1 MGLELLNKFV
11 ITLITTLIFIAAVE
25 LIAPDN
31 NMKKY
36 LKFVLGLILIA
47 VILNPI
53 LTIILNG
60 EEELKDVIS
69 MYEGEYNT
77 NKKVGKNDD
86 DLSKVKE
93 ESFKNNFNKNCE
105 NILKKEFKNLEFK
118 CEVDCVIDFNG
129 TNFTINKLD
138 IRIKDKKI
146 KKVEKID
153 KVDIGSK
160 DGNQE
165 KNENDRYK
173 DIVKFISKELD
184 IKEEI
189 INIYIME

>member
-77 NKKVGKNDD
+77 NKKVEKNDD
-86 DLSKVKE
+86 DLLKVKE

-105 NILKKEFKNLEFK
+105 NMLKKEFKNLEFK
-118 CEVDCVIDFNG
+118 CEVDCVVDFNG
-129 TNFTINKLD
+129 TNFKINKLD

-184 IKEEI
+184 IKEDI

>member
-1 MGLELLNKFV
+1 MDLELLNKFV
-11 ITLITTLIFIAAVE
+11 ITLVTTLIFIAAVE

-69 MYEGEYNT
+69 NYEEEYNT
-77 NKKVGKNDD
+77 NKKVEKNND

-93 ESFKNNFNKNCE
+93 KSFKTNFNKNCE
-105 NILKKEFKNLEFK
+105 SMLRKEFKDLEFK
-118 CEVDCVIDFNG
+118 CDVDCIVDFNG
-129 TNFTINKLD
+129 SNFIINKLD

-153 KVDIGSK
+153 KVDINSK
-160 DGNQE
+160 EKNQE
-165 KNENDRYK
+165 KKENDKYG
-173 DIVKFISKELD
+173 DVVKFISKELD
-184 IKEEI
+184 ISEEK
-189 INIYIME
+189 INIYRIE

>member
-77 NKKVGKNDD
+77 NKKVEKNDD
-86 DLSKVKE
+86 DLLKVKE
-93 ESFKNNFNKNCE
+93 ESFKKNFNKNCE
-105 NILKKEFKNLEFK
+105 NMLKKEFKNLEFK
-118 CEVDCVIDFNG
+118 CEVDCVVDFNG
-129 TNFTINKLD
+129 TNFKINKLD

-184 IKEEI
+184 IKEDI